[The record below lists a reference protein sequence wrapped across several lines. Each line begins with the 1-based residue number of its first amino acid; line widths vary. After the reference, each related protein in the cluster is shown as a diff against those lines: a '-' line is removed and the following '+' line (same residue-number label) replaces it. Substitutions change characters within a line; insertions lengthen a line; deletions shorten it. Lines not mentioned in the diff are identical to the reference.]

1 MERKTDMI
9 EIYSKPNCSFCTRA
23 KKLLENNNIQYIEH
37 RLNVNF
43 TREQLLEK
51 FPSAK
56 TYPVVVI
63 DGFNIGGYTEL
74 KEQLERDYSNNQQL
88 LNE

>member
-1 MERKTDMI
+1 MKLEDLTNTQLKRLARYYNLHTKI
-9 EIYSKPNCSFCTRA
+9 PNISKS
-23 KKLLENNNIQYIEH
+23 
-37 RLNVNF
+37 